1 MTDCTPTPDHDL
13 IEITKQ
19 LEATIAALVP
29 NHLTLDGARILR
41 RLTRTLTNG
50 PATRFTPY
58 RGDDGITSELT
69 PADTGTWLVHT
80 SNGAHLIDLDNH
92 TVTDINRPHITP
104 RRFTELASCKLGSNL
119 ILRQSED
126 GKASVQYTDVSAI
139 ERWPR
144 AARTFP

>member
-1 MTDCTPTPDHDL
+1 MTNVPPPPDPEL

-50 PATRFTPY
+50 PVTRFTPY
-58 RGDDGITSELT
+58 HGDDGITRELT
-69 PADTGTWLVHT
+69 PADTGIWLVHT
-80 SNGAHLIDLDNH
+80 SNGAHLLDLDNH
-92 TVTDINRPHITP
+92 TVTDINRPHTTP
-104 RRFTELASCKLGSNL
+104 RRFAKLSICKLGSNL

-126 GKASVQYTDVSAI
+126 GTSSVQYTEVSTI

-144 AARTFP
+144 EPPVQG